1 MVPDSEING
10 GKSPKRDRT
19 SVQRSLPG
27 HWQLATPVT
36 MLSTMPGSEQVLY
49 EGKPADTIVIIID
62 VVIVAQDMR
71 IDPSIVKGAGAILCV
86 GRSSRSQ
93 PTAAAASGSWRQEG
107 GGPHEGGPRGPS
119 HSGLGESR

>member
-71 IDPSIVKGAGAILCV
+71 I
-86 GRSSRSQ
+86 
-93 PTAAAASGSWRQEG
+93 
-107 GGPHEGGPRGPS
+107 
-119 HSGLGESR
+119 